1 LDDIDPI
8 YTHLPGSA
16 MKWSS
21 FKMGWI
27 LAMFDLPVMTKEE
40 RKVATKFRKFL
51 LDDGYVMVNF
61 SVYARPCMNWEQMR
75 KHAKR
80 LQSTVP
86 RAGNVRTIFI
96 TDKQWKDALVVIG
109 ADYGKEHTQKSPKLP
124 QQLEF
129 W

>member
-1 LDDIDPI
+1 
-8 YTHLPGSA
+8 

-27 LAMFDLPVMTKEE
+27 LAMFDLPVVTKEE
-40 RKVATKFRKFL
+40 RKVATGFRKFL
-51 LDDGYVMVNF
+51 LDDGYVMVNY

-80 LQSTVP
+80 LQTTVP
-86 RAGNVRTIFI
+86 RSGNVRTIFI

-109 ADYGKEHTQKSPKLP
+109 KDYEDDHTQKSPKMP